1 MKVYYDEY
9 KETINERLK
18 NTEELLLMNMHAS
31 KGLEFQTVIVPECNE
46 GKIPSDKSKTQ
57 AEIEEER
64 RMFYVAMTRA
74 KHKLCLVYHDKK
86 TGKDAPS
93 RFLNPLLSS
102 L

>member
-1 MKVYYDEY
+1 MDQYAEAI
-9 KETINERLK
+9 KEPQKNEEGLQ
-18 NTEELLLMNMHAS
+18 LMTMHAS

>member
-1 MKVYYDEY
+1 MDQYAEAI
-9 KETINERLK
+9 KEPQK
-18 NTEELLLMNMHAS
+18 NAEGLQLMTMHAS